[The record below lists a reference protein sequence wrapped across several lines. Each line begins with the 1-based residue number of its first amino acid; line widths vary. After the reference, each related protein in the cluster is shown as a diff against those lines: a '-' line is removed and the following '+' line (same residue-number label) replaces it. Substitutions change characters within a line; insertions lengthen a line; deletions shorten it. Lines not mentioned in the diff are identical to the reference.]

1 MVQLVL
7 ASASPRRE
15 ALLRQIGYQPIVSPA
30 TVEEEIV
37 REGEDPA
44 QYVARQSCHKAL
56 DVARRHPDAAV
67 LGADT
72 VVVLDQSII
81 GKPVDVEHAKTTLR
95 RLSGR
100 KHLVYTGVAVFF
112 DGQVQQFTVATDVY
126 MRQLSETRIDWYVG
140 TGEPMDKAGAYGIQ
154 GYGALLVEKIE
165 GCYFNVV
172 GLPLIPVGDC
182 LEKIGVG
189 RP

>member
-1 MVQLVL
+1 MVQLIL

-15 ALLRQIGYQPIVSPA
+15 ALLRQIGYQPLVSPSA
-30 TVEEEIV
+30 IEEETV
-37 REGEDPA
+37 RESEDPA
-44 QYVARQSCHKAL
+44 QYVARQAYYKAL
-56 DVARRHPDAAV
+56 DVAGRYPDAAV

-81 GKPVDVEHAKTTLR
+81 GKPADVEMAKTTLR

-112 DGQVQQFTVATDVY
+112 EGRVQQFTVATDVY
-126 MRQLSETRIDWYVG
+126 MRHLSEARIDWYVG

-172 GLPLIPVGDC
+172 GLPLIPVADC

-189 RP
+189 RA

>member
-15 ALLRQIGYQPIVSPA
+15 ALLRQIGYSPLVWPA
-30 TVEEEIV
+30 TVEEEAV
-37 REGEDPA
+37 QEGEDPA
-44 QYVARQSCHKAL
+44 LYVARQAYYKAK
-56 DVARRHPDAAV
+56 DVAKRYPDSAV

-72 VVVLDQSII
+72 VVVLERSII
-81 GKPVDVEHAKTTLR
+81 GKPADVQAAKTTLH

-100 KHLVYTGVAVFF
+100 KHVVYTGVAVCFN
-112 DGQVQQFTVATDVY
+112 GQVQQFTIATDVY
-126 MRQLSETRIDWYVG
+126 MRPLSEERIDWYAG

-172 GLPLIPVGDC
+172 GLPLIPVADC

-189 RP
+189 RT

>member
-15 ALLRQIGYQPIVSPA
+15 ALVRQIGYSPLVWPA
-30 TVEEEIV
+30 TVEEDAV
-37 REGEDPA
+37 QEGEDPVL
-44 QYVARQSCHKAL
+44 YVARQAYYKAK
-56 DVARRHPDAAV
+56 DVAKRYPDAAV

-72 VVVLDQSII
+72 VVVLERSII
-81 GKPVDVEHAKTTLR
+81 GKPADVQAAKTTLH

-100 KHLVYTGVAVFF
+100 KHVVYTGVAACFN
-112 DGQVQQFTVATDVY
+112 GQVQQFTIATDVY
-126 MRQLSETRIDWYVG
+126 MRPLSAERIDWYVG

-172 GLPLIPVGDC
+172 GLPLIPVADC

-189 RP
+189 RT